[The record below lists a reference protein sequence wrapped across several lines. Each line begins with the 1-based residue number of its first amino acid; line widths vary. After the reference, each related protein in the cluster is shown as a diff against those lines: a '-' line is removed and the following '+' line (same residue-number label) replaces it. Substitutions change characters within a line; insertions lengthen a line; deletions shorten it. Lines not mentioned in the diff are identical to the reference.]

1 MGLALAPSLLM
12 GQVTGPLGW
21 LQARSVHAASGEELE
36 LELFDQERLEVAVL
50 DMADP
55 GPELAARLAGSN
67 IGTLRAEVIE
77 RTESMDRIVVRL
89 EDPSCVRSG
98 FPVVCGDG
106 YVGVVDLDTPLSR
119 TRPADQV
126 EVVLIT
132 GKQSRIGARITGDE
146 GTGSSE
152 LVVGG
157 LSPAREVR
165 LDVHNPRDRS
175 RSSGEV
181 EVYEP
186 TELAEGHTH
195 LANGFRLGTLGVDPV
210 LERDPVPGIPPRE
223 VLGIR
228 PDLDYSSG
236 LYQVLVL
243 LPPGTPTPRPAAR
256 RFGGEGES
264 WAPARFLLRAE
275 TSPWRAGRKL
285 AAGSM
290 DGVQEDSAVA
300 SRTRF
305 YGRVARVGATTSD
318 VLLPGDRGFRI
329 PLLAMVEHP
338 DGPRPLVMGEVET
351 LGEEEGRLIMR
362 WDATLPYAD
371 TDRRE
376 ATLWTGSGA
385 RGVPRGLLLGNCWIS
400 PGPGPHELRVELA
413 GSTDELGGLRVRMP
427 EPVPVEEAGP

>member
-186 TELAEGHTH
+186 GGERQRPISRRDRKQLIGNLKDEHNRWVAGKKNGKGMIKRETAIVRGVLGSGFVRYSGRLSSVEPDARRTPNMMLGAFFGGTGRIN
-195 LANGFRLGTLGVDPV
+195 ANPAQEAVTFDMADGRSVTLGTLGADGKFEVDPDV
-210 LERDPVPGIPPRE
+210 
-223 VLGIR
+223 
-228 PDLDYSSG
+228 
-236 LYQVLVL
+236 
-243 LPPGTPTPRPAAR
+243 AAR
-256 RFGGEGES
+256 
-264 WAPARFLLRAE
+264 A
-275 TSPWRAGRKL
+275 K
-285 AAGSM
+285 
-290 DGVQEDSAVA
+290 
-300 SRTRF
+300 
-305 YGRVARVGATTSD
+305 
-318 VLLPGDRGFRI
+318 
-329 PLLAMVEHP
+329 
-338 DGPRPLVMGEVET
+338 
-351 LGEEEGRLIMR
+351 
-362 WDATLPYAD
+362 
-371 TDRRE
+371 RR
-376 ATLWTGSGA
+376 
-385 RGVPRGLLLGNCWIS
+385 
-400 PGPGPHELRVELA
+400 
-413 GSTDELGGLRVRMP
+413 
-427 EPVPVEEAGP
+427 